1 MHLYDCVWLCVH
13 RKLLDLRLYH
23 SGVDTLVVSCTSSV
37 FLFFFFFNRIILL
50 PWIQSTIRF
59 GPTISPQNKILNDW
73 LQKIWQRGI
82 NWNMPWIGGWIFK
95 GLEKMKILNL
105 TRCSLFCHF
114 TKRESFSSSD
124 QAVKW
129 MKSVPTVHSH
139 PPTVVPPP
147 TPPHLRTIP
156 TINGKKLNPDK
167 GLSETFWAWIFNQH
181 PYCAAPEWNKEPP
194 KERFED
200 GISGRTWDSHAWW
213 ALLIEQHPPPTKKR
227 TTSQKK
233 KNRKWERPSNK
244 RRWLNPF
251 LGSDAVWANRRGV
264 PLGTR
269 RGIFEQNM

>member
-1 MHLYDCVWLCVH
+1 MIGCKKFD
-13 RKLLDLRLYH
+13 R
-23 SGVDTLVVSCTSSV
+23 G
-37 FLFFFFFNRIILL
+37 
-50 PWIQSTIRF
+50 
-59 GPTISPQNKILNDW
+59 
-73 LQKIWQRGI
+73 GI

-95 GLEKMKILNL
+95 GLEKIKILNL

-139 PPTVVPPP
+139 PPTVVTPP
-147 TPPHLRTIP
+147 TWEPFQPSTARNSTLTKGCQKPFELEFLINTLIVRPQNGTKNHPRKDLRMELVAEHEI
-156 TINGKKLNPDK
+156 LMHD
-167 GLSETFWAWIFNQH
+167 EH
-181 PYCAAPEWNKEPP
+181 
-194 KERFED
+194 
-200 GISGRTWDSHAWW
+200 
-213 ALLIEQHPPPTKKR
+213 QHPPPTKKR